1 MSPALHPEEGNQRS
15 PRLVACLAVV
25 DRSQTRAEV
34 LGACCLVCG
43 LTLVGYIL
51 GRALY
56 NHDPG
61 TLSSKRDGHEQ
72 SSVLIDRTQEKDMTH
87 QERTKI
93 LEMVA
98 EGSLTVEQ
106 ADQLLERLGVPSQI
120 SAEKQPD
127 KSENASEFATFTKE
141 QLAALA
147 AYDVDEAYIQA
158 LQEAGVR
165 DLTVKQ
171 LISLKN
177 YEVEADDVR
186 ALREVGFTDLTVEH
200 LIALKNYEVD
210 AEYIRALREVGFTDL
225 TVKQLISLKNYEVE
239 ADEIKVMRAAGFTD
253 LTVEQ
258 LIYLKEHGE

>member
-1 MSPALHPEEGNQRS
+1 MSLALHPEEGTQCS

-43 LTLVGYIL
+43 LTLVGSIV
-51 GRALY
+51 GRAIY

-61 TLSSKRDGHEQ
+61 TLCSKRDGHIQ

-106 ADQLLERLGVPSQI
+106 ADQLLERLGVPSQV

-127 KSENASEFATFTKE
+127 TSENASEFATFTKE

-158 LQEAGVR
+158 LQEAG
-165 DLTVKQ
+165 
-171 LISLKN
+171 
-177 YEVEADDVR
+177 
-186 ALREVGFTDLTVEH
+186 LR
-200 LIALKNYEVD
+200 
-210 AEYIRALREVGFTDL
+210 DL

-258 LIYLKEHGE
+258 LIFLKEHGE

>member
-1 MSPALHPEEGNQRS
+1 M
-15 PRLVACLAVV
+15 
-25 DRSQTRAEV
+25 
-34 LGACCLVCG
+34 
-43 LTLVGYIL
+43 
-51 GRALY
+51 
-56 NHDPG
+56 
-61 TLSSKRDGHEQ
+61 

-106 ADQLLERLGVPSQI
+106 ADQLLERLGVPGQI

-147 AYDVDEAYIQA
+147 AYEVDEAYIQA
-158 LQEAGVR
+158 LQEAGLR
-165 DLTVKQ
+165 HLTVKQ
-171 LISLKN
+171 LISLKT

-258 LIYLKEHGE
+258 LIYLKEQGE

>member
-1 MSPALHPEEGNQRS
+1 MLPD
-15 PRLVACLAVV
+15 VW
-25 DRSQTRAEV
+25 
-34 LGACCLVCG
+34 
-43 LTLVGYIL
+43 LTLVGSIL
-51 GRALY
+51 ERAIY

-61 TLSSKRDGHEQ
+61 TLSSKRDGQEQ
-72 SSVLIDRTQEKDMTH
+72 SSMLIDRAQEKDMTH

-106 ADQLLERLGVPSQI
+106 ADQLLERLGVPGQI

-147 AYDVDEAYIQA
+147 AYDVDEAYIHA
-158 LQEAGVR
+158 LREAGLR

-177 YEVEADDVR
+177 YEVEANEIVALREAGLRDLTVKQLISLKTYEVEADEVR

-210 AEYIRALREVGFTDL
+210 AAYIRALREVGFTDL
-225 TVKQLISLKNYEVE
+225 TVKQLMSLKNYEVE

-258 LIYLKEHGE
+258 LIFLKEQGE

>member
-1 MSPALHPEEGNQRS
+1 
-15 PRLVACLAVV
+15 
-25 DRSQTRAEV
+25 
-34 LGACCLVCG
+34 
-43 LTLVGYIL
+43 
-51 GRALY
+51 
-56 NHDPG
+56 
-61 TLSSKRDGHEQ
+61 
-72 SSVLIDRTQEKDMTH
+72 VLIDRTQEKDMTH

-106 ADQLLERLGVPSQI
+106 ADQLLERLGVPGQI

-127 KSENASEFATFTKE
+127 KSENASGFATFTKE

-158 LQEAGVR
+158 MQETGLR

-177 YEVEADDVR
+177 YEVEADEIV
-186 ALREVGFTDLTVEH
+186 ALREAG
-200 LIALKNYEVD
+200 
-210 AEYIRALREVGFTDL
+210 LRNL
-225 TVKQLISLKNYEVE
+225 TVKQLISLKTYEVE

-258 LIYLKEHGE
+258 LISLKEHGE

>member
-1 MSPALHPEEGNQRS
+1 
-15 PRLVACLAVV
+15 
-25 DRSQTRAEV
+25 
-34 LGACCLVCG
+34 
-43 LTLVGYIL
+43 
-51 GRALY
+51 
-56 NHDPG
+56 
-61 TLSSKRDGHEQ
+61 
-72 SSVLIDRTQEKDMTH
+72 MTH

-98 EGSLTVEQ
+98 AGSLTVEQ

-147 AYDVDEAYIQA
+147 AYDVDEAYIKA
-158 LQEAGVR
+158 LQEAG
-165 DLTVKQ
+165 
-171 LISLKN
+171 
-177 YEVEADDVR
+177 
-186 ALREVGFTDLTVEH
+186 LR
-200 LIALKNYEVD
+200 
-210 AEYIRALREVGFTDL
+210 DL

-258 LIYLKEHGE
+258 LISLKEHGE